1 MPTVTMKE
9 SVRFVCTPSDKLT
22 LDMLAEHDAGRHG
35 GKASL
40 STTLR
45 RLIHQEARQ
54 RGLVVK
60 VTATEVEE
68 AGEPV

>member
-1 MPTVTMKE
+1 MTMRE
-9 SVRFVCTPSDKLT
+9 SVRFVCTPSDKLV
-22 LDMLAEHDAGRHG
+22 LELLAEHDAGRHG

-45 RLIHQEARQ
+45 RLIHQEARE

>member
-1 MPTVTMKE
+1 MTMRE
-9 SVRFVCTPSDKLT
+9 SVRFVCTPSDKLV
-22 LDMLAEHDAGRHG
+22 LEALAEHDAGRHG

-54 RGLVVK
+54 RGLVVN
-60 VTATEVEE
+60 VAATEAEE
-68 AGEPV
+68 AGEPM